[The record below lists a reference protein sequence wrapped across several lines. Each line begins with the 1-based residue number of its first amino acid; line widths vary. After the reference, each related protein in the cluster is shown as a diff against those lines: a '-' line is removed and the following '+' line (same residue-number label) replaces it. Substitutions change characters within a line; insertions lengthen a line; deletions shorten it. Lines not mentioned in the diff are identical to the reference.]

1 MTAGRLARL
10 RVSPPVNRLRYHA
23 YRDVLLAFPRRRQ
36 CNLCGWRG
44 RRFLTF
50 HHPDVLCPKCGSM
63 VRHRLLAATIDAP
76 ETRGTVRIDDASVLH
91 LSPEHCLRQFVEPR
105 ASEYVRGDYA
115 TEDCDIHVDITDMKD
130 IPDGRFDVLIACDVL
145 EHILDEA
152 AALREIRR
160 VLRPGGA
167 AILTVP
173 QVDADVATYEDLSI
187 LSRDARSAAYGQEDH
202 VRLYGNDFPDRL
214 QAAGFRVTAIDASR
228 FDGALV
234 DRHVLVAPV
243 PNPPPFDFNWRRV
256 FIARVTA

>member
-1 MTAGRLARL
+1 MSEWKTRITKVQVVKPRVETGEACLVLVYPPGADMGKRFPLARNE
-10 RVSPPVNRLRYHA
+10 V
-23 YRDVLLAFPRRRQ
+23 VL
-36 CNLCGWRG
+36 GRG
-44 RRFLTF
+44 
-50 HHPDVLCPKCGSM
+50 S
-63 VRHRLLAATIDAP
+63 
-76 ETRGTVRIDDASVLH
+76 
-91 LSPEHCLRQFVEPR
+91 
-105 ASEYVRGDYA
+105 
-115 TEDCDIHVDITDMKD
+115 DCDIHVDITDMTD
-130 IPDGRFDVLIACDVL
+130 SPDGRFDVLNACDVL

-187 LSRDARSAAYGQEDH
+187 VSREARSAAYGQEDH

-214 QAAGFRVTAIDASR
+214 QAAGFNVTTIDASR